1 MRVKGSRG
9 ARAVGRILAA
19 VLVAS
24 AGLVPLEAVTVHLT
38 SADVRRALQL
48 AGAAE
53 STRAQFHAPYTA
65 GVKSAMIQEIQI
77 LTEFRRT
84 VLAAEDAR
92 RRGEWAVAQ
101 GARSLGGQS
110 VDDVVRPWRGKVTL
124 SATLQL
130 DALHTFV
137 AVPNCELMLGGTPV
151 VASLAQRTTP
161 RSAVAT
167 AGRGATTSSLVGA
180 FIESDYSA
188 EALAQE
194 SRLVVVLCDGHEV
207 ARQAVDFARLE

>member
-1 MRVKGSRG
+1 MPRKGSSGTPPVR
-9 ARAVGRILAA
+9 RLLAA
-19 VLVAS
+19 VLLAA
-24 AGLVPLEAVTVHLT
+24 AGAVPLKAVAVHLT
-38 SADVRRALQL
+38 AADVRRALQL

-53 STRAQFHAPYTA
+53 STRAQFHAPYIAAVRST
-65 GVKSAMIQEIQI
+65 MIPEIEI

-84 VLAAEDAR
+84 VLAAEEAR
-92 RRGEWAVAQ
+92 RRGDWAVAQ

-167 AGRGATTSSLVGA
+167 VGRGPTSTSLTGA
-180 FIESDYSA
+180 LIESDYSA
-188 EALAQE
+188 EMLAQE
-194 SRLVVVLCDGHEV
+194 ARLVVVLCDGREV